1 MSEALPRVLLIED
14 DRELQGLLARLLA
27 PRFSV
32 LTTDSSIDALAILD
46 LEQPFAAI
54 LCDLRLERLSGI
66 ELYGKVLRLGGP
78 AERFIFMTG
87 SDGTELRR
95 AIASVGKGRVL
106 LKPFGRTALLECI
119 AALAGPGRS

>member
-1 MSEALPRVLLIED
+1 MTEALPRVLLIED

-27 PRFSV
+27 RRFSV

-46 LEQPFAAI
+46 LGLPFVAI

-66 ELYGKVLRLGGP
+66 DLYAKVLRLGGP

-106 LKPFGRTALLECI
+106 LKPFGRAALFDCI
-119 AALAGPGRS
+119 AGLAIPGRT